1 MKSII
6 TSFVGFSTI
15 FSLCWAG
22 LLSAEEKTVDSLT
35 AKPEMLCGHYCLVSI
50 LDYLGRNV
58 QINDLFAVVPPDQGT
73 NLAQLKTLGEA
84 YGVKTLG
91 AKITVELLLAMRRPA
106 ILHVNG
112 NHFIALLPNK
122 DDPNFTVIDPPQTFA
137 ITNAKDLTTKWK
149 WKGNCLLIDEQEMVL
164 PDPDAK
170 PGVPKIFIDDLLFD
184 AGVIFDDTTVISA
197 TFKITNKGL
206 GDLVITEVKT
216 DCSCTAAAIENQTIK
231 PGASVPLTIRFD
243 VKGRF
248 GELPARKTLV
258 KTNDPSA
265 PETILTIRAERRR
278 EFTVNPASPFMG
290 VLPMGT
296 EKVLLIRI
304 TPGAEDKQLSI
315 HEAAASSE
323 FLEVSQIDNDFGS
336 GNPREYLVRVRLLDT
351 TPAGSVNEVVRIPC
365 IGASR
370 KTLEIPIRAE
380 VRGPI
385 QTSLSEVQFGLIRAD
400 GEEKTKKIH
409 LQSDKPFELTNVR
422 TDQPWLKA
430 ACEKVNDR
438 QHFLV
443 VTIVPA
449 LAPKGRLEG
458 AVTVDTTMKEM
469 RTIRIPVFAFRL

>member
-1 MKSII
+1 MRIGAFLVFAMVVCTSVLGAKS
-6 TSFVGFSTI
+6 SEDS
-15 FSLCWAG
+15 AG
-22 LLSAEEKTVDSLT
+22 VNYGRKEKNV
-35 AKPEMLCGHYCLVSI
+35 CGQYCLVSI
-50 LDYLGRNV
+50 LQYLGRNIHYGELLPV
-58 QINDLFAVVPPDQGT
+58 APAERGT
-73 NLAQLKTLGEA
+73 NLAQLKTFAEA

-91 AKITVELLLAMRRPA
+91 ARVTTDMVFAMRRPA
-106 ILHVNG
+106 ILHING

-385 QTSLSEVQFGLIRAD
+385 QTSLSQVQFGLIRAD
-400 GEEKTKKIH
+400 EKNRTRKIH
-409 LQSDKPFELTNVR
+409 LRSDKAFELANV
-422 TDQPWLKA
+422 TADQPWLEA
-430 ACEKVNDR
+430 ACEKVNDS

-443 VTIVPA
+443 VTIVPGV
-449 LAPKGRLEG
+449 APKGRLEG
-458 AVTVDTTMKEM
+458 LVTVDTTMKEM
-469 RTIRIPVFAFRL
+469 STVRIPVFAFRL